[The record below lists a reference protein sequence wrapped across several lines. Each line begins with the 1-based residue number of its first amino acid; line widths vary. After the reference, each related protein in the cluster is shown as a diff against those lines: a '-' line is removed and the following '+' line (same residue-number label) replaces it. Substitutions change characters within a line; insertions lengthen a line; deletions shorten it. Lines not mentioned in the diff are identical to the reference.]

1 MKLVEIYELITQNTP
16 AILIIVLVLMTLIQ
30 ITPIKIDPWST
41 LLKFLGKAFNANI
54 SEQVVE
60 LDKNLNKRIDEMDK
74 ANTERDIIF
83 GQRID
88 VIEEKLDNHIQ
99 ESDER
104 DVRLRRESILDFA
117 SAVANGRN
125 YTKEQYE
132 QMLKECDDYEL
143 YCERKQI
150 KNSVAMASI
159 AIIQKT
165 FEEHLLN
172 NDFLSTRF
180 SAMIAA
186 NLALAEDDN
195 DDDLGS
201 HE

>member
-1 MKLVEIYELITQNTP
+1 
-16 AILIIVLVLMTLIQ
+16 
-30 ITPIKIDPWST
+30 
-41 LLKFLGKAFNANI
+41 
-54 SEQVVE
+54 
-60 LDKNLNKRIDEMDK
+60 
-74 ANTERDIIF
+74 
-83 GQRID
+83 
-88 VIEEKLDNHIQ
+88 
-99 ESDER
+99 
-104 DVRLRRESILDFA
+104 
-117 SAVANGRN
+117 
-125 YTKEQYE
+125 
-132 QMLKECDDYEL
+132 MLKECDDYEL

-186 NLALAEDDN
+186 NLALAEDDS

>member
-1 MKLVEIYELITQNTP
+1 M
-16 AILIIVLVLMTLIQ
+16 
-30 ITPIKIDPWST
+30 
-41 LLKFLGKAFNANI
+41 
-54 SEQVVE
+54 
-60 LDKNLNKRIDEMDK
+60 
-74 ANTERDIIF
+74 ERDIIF
-83 GQRID
+83 GKRID

-180 SAMIAA
+180 STMIAA
-186 NLALAEDDN
+186 NLALAENESDDN
-195 DDDLGS
+195 LGS

>member
-1 MKLVEIYELITQNTP
+1 M
-16 AILIIVLVLMTLIQ
+16 
-30 ITPIKIDPWST
+30 D
-41 LLKFLGKAFNANI
+41 NAN
-54 SEQVVE
+54 
-60 LDKNLNKRIDEMDK
+60 M
-74 ANTERDIIF
+74 ERDIAF

-195 DDDLGS
+195 DDNLGS

>member
-1 MKLVEIYELITQNTP
+1 MKLVEIYDLFLQNTP
-16 AILIIVLVLMTLIQ
+16 AIVVFVLVLMTVIQ
-30 ITPIKIDPWST
+30 ITPIKIDPWSK
-41 LLKFLGKAFNANI
+41 LLRLFGRAINADVT
-54 SEQVVE
+54 EKVDD
-60 LDKNLNKRIDEMDK
+60 LDKKINSRIDEMDK
-74 ANTERDIIF
+74 ANTERDAVF

-88 VIEEKLDNHIQ
+88 VLEEKLDTHIQ

-132 QMLKECDDYEL
+132 QMLKECDDYEI
-143 YCERKQI
+143 YCEKKKI

-159 AIIQKT
+159 AIIQKS
-165 FEEHLLN
+165 FEEHMLN

-186 NLALAEDDN
+186 NLALAEEDSQPGRDN
-195 DDDLGS
+195 
-201 HE
+201 

>member
-1 MKLVEIYELITQNTP
+1 MKLVDIYNMLTQNTP
-16 AILIIVLVLMTLIQ
+16 VVLVIIFVLMTVIE
-30 ITPIKIDPWST
+30 ITPLKINPWGH
-41 LLKFLGKAFNANI
+41 LLRLFGRAINADV
-54 SEQVVE
+54 SEKVDT
-60 LDKNLNKRIDEMDK
+60 LDKSLNEKISKLDQENK
-74 ANTERDIIF
+74 ERDEIF

-88 VIEEKLDNHIQ
+88 VLEEKLDTHIA

-143 YCERKQI
+143 YCERKKF

-165 FEEHLLN
+165 YEEHLLN

-180 SAMIAA
+180 STMIAA
-186 NLALAEDDN
+186 NIALATSDDN
-195 DDDLGS
+195 NNDNIQ
-201 HE
+201 